1 MAEQKGEGKG
11 GFDGFLDSLEE
22 VIIKNWPWIVVL
34 VIGYFIFQNELQY
47 TTLRIILPILGVIL
61 LGRIAWILWVHYV
74 QQDFI
79 SGIDFVLLEIIPPR
93 EVLRSPKAMELFF
106 TNALYHWS
114 MKGGREE
121 WWQGAVWFW
130 FSLEIVSIDGQV
142 HFYIRTPT
150 RIRGLIETQMYAQYP
165 QAQVKAVEDYTLAV
179 DKISP
184 DSAWDAW
191 GCELKLEKPEAYP
204 IKTYVDFGLDKDPK
218 EEFKV
223 DPISPL
229 IELFGSLK
237 KGEQMWMQIVVRPSK
252 KEYRTK
258 GTWFGKHDWVV
269 EARKELD
276 KLLLP
281 YTSKRDEP
289 GEGLVKLARI
299 EVRVPDILK
308 RAVERMNLKVSKLGF
323 DTGIRVMY
331 VAKKEVFDLNNR
343 RNIRLIWRQYTAP
356 DVNGLTRVNATQG
369 DAYNSSFFGLTSEQV
384 MVLADRML
392 HEYRERGFFYLP
404 LRHVFN
410 DHNLSGIL
418 LFFVKQFWLP
428 YFHPPTFVLNTE
440 ELATLWH
447 FPGQILKVPTLERIE
462 SKEASP
468 PTNLPT

>member
-1 MAEQKGEGKG
+1 MAEKKGAAPKNI
-11 GFDGFLDSLEE
+11 FDILEE
-22 VIIKNWPWIVVL
+22 GIKENWLWILIAVL
-34 VIGYFIFQNELQY
+34 GYFIYKYELY
-47 TTLRIILPILGVIL
+47 YILIRGILPIVGVIL
-61 LGRIAWILWVHYV
+61 LGRIAWTLWIHYV

-93 EVLRSPKAMELFF
+93 EVLRSPRAMELFF

-114 MKGGREE
+114 LKGGKEE

-150 RIRGLIETQMYAQYP
+150 RVKGLIETQMYAQYP
-165 QAQVKAVEDYTLAV
+165 QAQVKVVEDYTLAV
-179 DKISP
+179 DEISP
-184 DSAWDAW
+184 KSAWNAW
-191 GCELKLEKPEAYP
+191 GCELKLERPEAFP

-223 DPISPL
+223 DPISPV

-252 KEYRTK
+252 QE
-258 GTWFGKHDWVV
+258 FHVHGKMFESHNWVT
-269 EARKELD
+269 ESEIQIK
-276 KLLLP
+276 KLLEP
-281 YTSKRDEP
+281 YTRHHADPTQPSGFALELRAP
-289 GEGLVKLARI
+289 GFLEDTVKAI
-299 EVRVPDILK
+299 K
-308 RAVERMNLKVSKLGF
+308 NKTTKLGF

-331 VAKKEVFDLNNR
+331 VAKKEAYSLESR
-343 RNIRLIWRQYTAP
+343 RNIRLAWRQYAAP
-356 DVNGLTRVNATQG
+356 HLNALSRVNATQA
-369 DAYNSSFFGLTSEQV
+369 DAYNSQFFSLSSEKV
-384 MVLADRML
+384 MVLAERML
-392 HEYRERGFFYLP
+392 HEYRERGFFHLP
-404 LRHVFN
+404 LRHIFN
-410 DHNLSGIL
+410 NHNLSGIVL
-418 LFFVKQFWLP
+418 WLVKQFWMP

-468 PTNLPT
+468 PTNLPI